1 MIQITDCLWN
11 VFAKFICTLSR
22 IHWEPLRRH
31 VYETGA
37 RHAELY
43 KEGRPAPLRNV
54 DGRHIEGIGRRCMP
68 VSLQGM
74 PTPLIMSTHFTRG
87 QLTLN
92 TEKML
97 TLLIMPCPSTPP
109 IHAPTMLIMLTHLR
123 SGQPTNTNRKK
134 DKSLIYIGLVKANKI
149 DICQVFRFIS
159 RADCSAA
166 VGEETKQEDFP
177 PCPSCPT

>member
-1 MIQITDCLWN
+1 MIRITDCLWN

-92 TEKML
+92 RQKML
-97 TLLIMPCPSTPP
+97 TLLIMACPV
-109 IHAPTMLIMLTHLR
+109 PTYPLVVEIFSKSSSERVPSDCRHCRLTSDIFTKEFFTSMHW
-123 SGQPTNTNRKK
+123 
-134 DKSLIYIGLVKANKI
+134 IY
-149 DICQVFRFIS
+149 CRYIS
-159 RADCSAA
+159 RNTDAQSFQQ
-166 VGEETKQEDFP
+166 T
-177 PCPSCPT
+177 

>member
-1 MIQITDCLWN
+1 MIRITDCLWN

-92 TEKML
+92 RRKML
-97 TLLIMPCPSTPP
+97 TLMIMPCPV
-109 IHAPTMLIMLTHLR
+109 PTYPLVVEIFLKSFSERVPSDCRHCRLTSDIFTKELFT
-123 SGQPTNTNRKK
+123 SGQPRYTVWRLVE
-134 DKSLIYIGLVKANKI
+134 DLI
-149 DICQVFRFIS
+149 
-159 RADCSAA
+159 
-166 VGEETKQEDFP
+166 
-177 PCPSCPT
+177 

>member
-87 QLTLN
+87 QVTLN
-92 TEKML
+92 RQKML
-97 TLLIMPCPSTPP
+97 TLLIMPCP
-109 IHAPTMLIMLTHLR
+109 PTQYSPTHPRAYHGDNAHPLTQWPAHQHQQKK
-123 SGQPTNTNRKK
+123 GQKFN
-134 DKSLIYIGLVKANKI
+134 L
-149 DICQVFRFIS
+149 CRFGQS
-159 RADCSAA
+159 
-166 VGEETKQEDFP
+166 QQN
-177 PCPSCPT
+177 